1 MYKRSSNHTETEIF
15 AGISQQLSG
24 RKLNRYND
32 KQAWHNVFYEHITSK
47 IDEDKFELL
56 FSEAGQGRPNA
67 SIRILISMMILKEGF
82 GWSDKQL
89 FERSDYDFLVMR
101 ALGLNNINDLIPS
114 ETTYYNLKK
123 AIYEHQIE
131 TGSDLIGEV
140 FMGLTKEQINL
151 FGVISEY
158 TRMDSSLLGSNIAK
172 SSRLQLVI
180 NVLQAFYK
188 DIKGKLNLLS
198 MLSQE
203 DKELFELISDKKSGQ
218 IIYTLDN
225 LKREELLLK
234 TGNLLLRIQTNFKED
249 ESKKYHL
256 IVRVL
261 SEQYTIESDKVI
273 LKPVKEVSSKS
284 LQSVGDED
292 AQYRNKNGE
301 KVQGYVANVTETAN
315 EEGLNLITDP
325 IVKGATTSDPEFL
338 QEGIERSEALV
349 GKISNVNTD
358 GAYHSVENQEYAEAN
373 DVNLILSA
381 MQGKEGVYAFKENQ
395 ENEIEIINTQTGE
408 VFKPKI
414 TKSGKYKITDGGK
427 TRYFGQKEITAY
439 NQRQQIK
446 SIPQKEKNRRNN
458 VEATIFQLVYY
469 TRNKKTRYRGLI
481 KHQMWAFCRCSW
493 INLVRIKNWL
503 GKLYPNGD
511 KNMKNQGILTKTA
524 ELLTI
529 LLSFSMGKE
538 ILSLYTS
545 QKSQFV
551 KISWFYQNYRQ
562 FNFFIF

>member
-1 MYKRSSNHTETEIF
+1 MYKRSSKHTETEIF
-15 AGISQQLSG
+15 AGISQHLEG
-24 RKLNRYND
+24 RKLKKYND
-32 KQAWHNVFYEHITSK
+32 KQSWHNIFHEHITSK
-47 IDEDKFELL
+47 IDEDKFEVL
-56 FSEAGQGRPNA
+56 FSDAGQGRPNA
-67 SIRILISMMILKEGF
+67 SIRILISMMIVKEGF

-89 FERSDYDFLVMR
+89 FERSEYDVLVMR

-114 ETTYYNLKK
+114 EATYYNLKK

-140 FMGLTKEQINL
+140 FRSLTKEQIDL
-151 FGVISEY
+151 FGVTGEY
-158 TRMDSSLLGSNIAK
+158 SRMDSTLLGSNIAK

-188 DIKGKLNLLS
+188 DIKGKLDLIS
-198 MLSQE
+198 RLSQE
-203 DKELFELISDKKSGQ
+203 DKELLELISDKKSGQ

-284 LQSVGDED
+284 LQSAEEED
-292 AQYRNKNGE
+292 AEYRNKNGE
-301 KVQGYVANVTETAN
+301 KVQGYVANITETAN

-325 IVKGATTSDPEFL
+325 KVKGATASDPEFF

-358 GAYHSVENQEYAEAN
+358 GAFHSPANQEFTE
-373 DVNLILSA
+373 VNNINFILSA
-381 MQGKEGVYAFKENQ
+381 MQGKEGIYAFTENQ
-395 ENEIEIINTQTGE
+395 QNEIEIINTQTGE
-408 VFKPKI
+408 VLKTEI
-414 TKSGKYKITDGGK
+414 TKSGKYKITDGDK
-427 TRYFGQKEITAY
+427 TRYFSQKEITAY
-439 NQRQQIK
+439 NQRQQMK

-481 KHQMWAFCRCSW
+481 KHQMWAFCRCLW
-493 INLVRIKNWL
+493 INMVRIKNWIEE
-503 GKLYPNGD
+503 LYHKGAESV
-511 KNMKNQGILTKTA
+511 KNQVVLTKISD
-524 ELLTI
+524 LLTI
-529 LLSFSMGKE
+529 LLAFLIGKRKTC
-538 ILSLYTS
+538 LTT
-545 QKSQFV
+545 
-551 KISWFYQNYRQ
+551 N
-562 FNFFIF
+562 